1 MFIHIKDEVTNKIDN
16 ICHLVYKMIDN
27 VTIITIK
34 KKTRQAINT
43 SNNISFCLQY
53 HGRFSVIII
62 KKGAANTYVKGYNP
76 MKIFNLKS

>member
-27 VTIITIK
+27 VTITTIK
-34 KKTRQAINT
+34 KTLQAINT

-53 HGRFSVIII
+53 HVRFSVI
-62 KKGAANTYVKGYNP
+62 
-76 MKIFNLKS
+76 NL